1 MKKFL
6 YFFLFLVICI
16 YITSEFIGD
25 KIIKGTLEDNITN
38 TLDRKTKIEN
48 LKINYFKGEALITK
62 LKLENKDFPDH
73 LLTIDKAYFELKTS
87 SIFSSIIDISA
98 VELDGIEFNYY
109 FNFKK
114 AKVKDNVNSLNKSI
128 DNNESSSSHSKKF
141 NIEELNI
148 KNIVL
153 SVNSPDLKISQEIP
167 LKDIQYKNVGNTEK
181 SKNYKTII
189 KDFSKNIEETVKN
202 KILKKNFKD
211 KLNKLR
217 DVGEDKIKDELEKNK
232 DKLKNKLKKIIK

>member
-73 LLTIDKAYFELKTS
+73 LLIIDKAYFELKTS

-153 SVNSPDLKISQEIP
+153 SVNSPDLKISQEIL